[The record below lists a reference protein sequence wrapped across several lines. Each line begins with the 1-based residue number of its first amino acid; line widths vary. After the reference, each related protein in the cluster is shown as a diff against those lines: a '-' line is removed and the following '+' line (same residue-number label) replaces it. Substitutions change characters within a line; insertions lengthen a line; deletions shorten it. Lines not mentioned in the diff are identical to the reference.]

1 MPEQTQH
8 AAMKAEYAH
17 VTAPLR
23 RLVDRWTGEICV
35 ALSAGVEVPAWVR
48 ESMDEI
54 PKIMD
59 DADRRAHAY
68 ERSIVS
74 MVEAGLVADQV
85 GSEFDG
91 LITDVDEKENNR
103 GIVVLTKYA
112 IEGRV
117 TGPALPL
124 GQQVRVRLVEAD
136 IAKRTVA
143 FELVG

>member
-1 MPEQTQH
+1 
-8 AAMKAEYAH
+8 MKAEYAH

-23 RLVDRWTGEICV
+23 RLVDRWAGEICV
-35 ALSAGVEVPAWVR
+35 ALSAGTEVPAWVR
-48 ESMDEI
+48 ESMEEI

-74 MVEAGLVADQV
+74 MVEAGLVADQIGAV
-85 GSEFDG
+85 FDG
-91 LITDVDEKENNR
+91 VITDVDDKDDSR
-103 GIVVLTKYA
+103 GIVALTKLA

-117 TGPALPL
+117 TGTALPL
-124 GQQVRVRLVEAD
+124 GQQARVKLVEAD

-143 FELVG
+143 FELA

>member
-1 MPEQTQH
+1 
-8 AAMKAEYAH
+8 
-17 VTAPLR
+17 
-23 RLVDRWTGEICV
+23 
-35 ALSAGVEVPAWVR
+35 
-48 ESMDEI
+48 MDEI
-54 PKIMD
+54 PKLMD

-91 LITDVDEKENNR
+91 VITDVDERDKNR
-103 GIVVLTKYA
+103 GIVALSAAA

-117 TGPALPL
+117 TGTALPL
-124 GQQVRVRLVEAD
+124 GKEVRVKLVEAD
-136 IAKRTVA
+136 IAKRTIS

>member
-1 MPEQTQH
+1 
-8 AAMKAEYAH
+8 MKASYAH

-35 ALSAGVEVPAWVR
+35 ALSAGAEVPAWVR

-91 LITDVDEKENNR
+91 VITDVDEKEQSR